1 MKYYTNK
8 DYENRVDL
16 HGTAT
21 IKINEDIAGR
31 YAGDVI
37 PKGSEIVVSGHQ
49 YTMLMSVI
57 DDGNCVWDVIVDSDT
72 VDQYMLSYTVDK
84 TNFSIESINC

>member
-21 IKINEDIAGR
+21 IKINEDIH
-31 YAGDVI
+31 DVNV
-37 PKGSEIVVSGHQ
+37 G
-49 YTMLMSVI
+49 YR
-57 DDGNCVWDVIVDSDT
+57 
-72 VDQYMLSYTVDK
+72 
-84 TNFSIESINC
+84 